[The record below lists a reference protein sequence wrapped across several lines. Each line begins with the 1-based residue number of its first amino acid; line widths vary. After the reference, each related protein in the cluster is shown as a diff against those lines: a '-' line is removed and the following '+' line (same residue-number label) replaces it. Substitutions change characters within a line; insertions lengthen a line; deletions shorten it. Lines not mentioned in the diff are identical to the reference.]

1 MLPKA
6 DLNNLHKIISAPG
19 SIRTLI
25 TALSAELSQGH
36 LLVFICGLR
45 SQVLMVP
52 NMNTSVFLKM
62 TPFSIVERYL
72 TEVSAVPGASIV
84 KEEELSEASQESRY
98 N

>member
-1 MLPKA
+1 
-6 DLNNLHKIISAPG
+6 
-19 SIRTLI
+19 
-25 TALSAELSQGH
+25 
-36 LLVFICGLR
+36 
-45 SQVLMVP
+45 MVP